1 MEQCLCA
8 DWRVSAHHEETL
20 SCPCEECMLSLLM
33 QYQFYRQYITCIVQI
48 HRAMML
54 QADRRYI
61 MGLCIVTCTTL
72 WLLNALYFLFLLFY
86 LCVCLVWME
95 AYALMTL
102 SCSWPLIWL
111 AGSWP
116 DPSTTRCLALGQ
128 PLWPGLEWV
137 CVNFRHTR
145 VNTWILDSCLVPKSY
160 VSSFVALE
168 KRLTSCN

>member
-1 MEQCLCA
+1 MNHKYKKGCKSPIFHDIRLFQSWVWSNACVRTDGCQLTM
-8 DWRVSAHHEETL
+8 RAH
-20 SCPCEECMLSLLM
+20 CEECMLSLLM
-33 QYQFYRQYITCIVQI
+33 QFQFYRQYITCIVQI

-137 CVNFRHTR
+137 CVNFRHLHH
-145 VNTWILDSCLVPKSY
+145 VINEL
-160 VSSFVALE
+160 
-168 KRLTSCN
+168 